1 MHFLVYESVCSFKDN
16 IDKYHNWDRG
26 VRLKKGLL
34 ITIDGPAGS
43 GKSTISKLLAK
54 KLSYLYL
61 DTGAL
66 YRAVAYQ
73 VTKRG
78 MSAAGEE
85 RIADLCGRA
94 KIRLHCV
101 DQAQR
106 VFVDGEDVTEK
117 IRTEPISLLA
127 STLSAMPAV
136 RAALLSIQREFVKD
150 GGVIA
155 EGRDMGTVVFPEA
168 DFKFFLE
175 ADVGERVR
183 RRYMELVMRG
193 ENVDYSSLK
202 KDLLARDRQDRER
215 VIAPL
220 RVAEGA
226 IVIDS
231 TQLNTEAV
239 VNAMLAVVA
248 KR

>member
-1 MHFLVYESVCSFKDN
+1 M
-16 IDKYHNWDRG
+16 
-26 VRLKKGLL
+26 RLKRGIL

-66 YRAVAYQ
+66 YRAIAYQ
-73 VTKRG
+73 VTKKG
-78 MSAAGEE
+78 ISTTDQE
-85 RIADLCGRA
+85 RIADLCGRT
-94 KIRLHCV
+94 KIRLHLV
-101 DQAQR
+101 DDVQR
-106 VFVDGEDVTEK
+106 VLVDDEDVSDK

-127 STLSAMPAV
+127 STLSAMPVV
-136 RAALLSIQREFVKD
+136 RAALLSIQREFGND

-168 DFKFFLE
+168 DFKFFLD
-175 ADVGERVR
+175 ADVEERIR
-183 RRYMELVMRG
+183 RRYVELVMRG
-193 ENVDYSSLK
+193 ENVDGSSLK
-202 KDLLARDRQDRER
+202 KDLLSRDRQDRER

-220 RVAEGA
+220 KVPEGA

-239 VNAMLAVVA
+239 VNAMLAVMA